1 MLFVPS
7 FEICLS
13 TGRVTKQQG
22 MLGAGFL
29 TTLNCRTV
37 SQNVSGAGKS
47 MEVLESN
54 QAMADDA

>member
-1 MLFVPS
+1 MFVHS
-7 FEICLS
+7 FEIRLS
-13 TGRVTKQQG
+13 TGGVTKQQG
-22 MLGAGFL
+22 ILGTGFL
-29 TTLNCRTV
+29 TTLNCQTV